1 MYHER
6 SIYSVTP
13 QKTEITSFI
22 FLLPRDKLPVHHLV
36 ALETTVTKDLKKHF
50 FLKQAREDG
59 AFWLV
64 GWLVSHHV
72 KIPFLVGCKLLKQTL
87 GLMTVTWP
95 ARVLLV
101 CHSVLIDTV
110 SLLRWTFPSISMVVT
125 SSSVEDQTVPTC
137 RMVQSE
143 PWIASALLRKN
154 KS

>member
-50 FLKQAREDG
+50 FKTSQRRRCL
-59 AFWLV
+59 LI